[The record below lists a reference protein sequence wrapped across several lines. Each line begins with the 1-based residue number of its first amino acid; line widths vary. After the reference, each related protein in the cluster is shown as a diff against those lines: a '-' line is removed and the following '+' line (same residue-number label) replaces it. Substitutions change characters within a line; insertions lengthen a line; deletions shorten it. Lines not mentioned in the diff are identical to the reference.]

1 MNLDPNYAEAQY
13 GLGWS
18 FYHLDR
24 FEDALEPLLIAINL
38 KPNLGAA
45 YFSLGET
52 HAALGEFE
60 KAIDEFKETIHLIPV
75 KTQRQSIH
83 KNSS

>member
-1 MNLDPNYAEAQY
+1 MYQYKKTAEAYQKAVNLDPNYAEAQY

-52 HAALGEFE
+52 HAALRN
-60 KAIDEFKETIHLIPV
+60 L
-75 KTQRQSIH
+75 
-83 KNSS
+83 KNQLTNSRKRFT